1 MNRWCR
7 CERADLE
14 SRAGNVTA
22 VAAAAAAGADG
33 GGGRR
38 CSQSVRVS
46 GPSSPST
53 QVADD
58 SIKATK

>member
-1 MNRWCR
+1 MNRWWR

-22 VAAAAAAGADG
+22 VAAAAAGADG

-58 SIKATK
+58 SKKATK